1 MVLVGPGAFAST
13 PTTVV
18 DIEVEDLGASVD
30 LATPANGAHQVSMK
44 CELSEFG
51 DWRPPSRA
59 LQVTI
64 YKAWNVYVT
73 DLDWWRMCMTLVLF
87 QSKHQVAEGF
97 INVHGRNM

>member
-44 CELSEFG
+44 CERVSL
-51 DWRPPSRA
+51 
-59 LQVTI
+59 VTGG
-64 YKAWNVYVT
+64 
-73 DLDWWRMCMTLVLF
+73 
-87 QSKHQVAEGF
+87 H
-97 INVHGRNM
+97 